1 MPKGLKRLFRLDNLF
16 RRIFTSKEFMIPHTE
31 HYDAISVP
39 FKPRIN
45 IETLVETK
53 LPPSPGSLMRIS
65 NLLRDYNASTRKIT
79 EAINYE
85 PILVARILRLANS
98 PIYSLERNV
107 TSVQSAIDTVGT
119 KAIYDIVLMGL
130 ASATFSKEI
139 RNSPLAQKIWEH
151 SLAVALISREV
162 SQMLGMRGT
171 EEAFTCGLLH
181 DLGKIILLSN
191 DLENYSQI
199 AVESD
204 EAQMLNNETQCFG
217 FNHAEVG
224 SLVARRWGLP
234 DEVCYTILHHHNPS
248 QSDQAMLAAHIV
260 DVGDIMAN
268 INGYGLR
275 LEEASKL
282 EFSESVMKLGLTEE
296 HLENIWNRV
305 DENIAEVIR
314 TFS

>member
-1 MPKGLKRLFRLDNLF
+1 
-16 RRIFTSKEFMIPHTE
+16 MIPHTE
-31 HYDAISVP
+31 HYDAIAVP

-107 TSVQSAIDTVGT
+107 TSVQTAIDTVGT

-139 RNSPLAQKIWEH
+139 RNSPIAQKIWEH
-151 SLAVALISREV
+151 SLAVAMIAREV
-162 SQMLGMRGT
+162 SQTLGMRGT

-191 DLENYSQI
+191 DLEGYTAI
-199 AVESD
+199 AVDCGES
-204 EAQMLNNETQCFG
+204 ELLNNETQLFG

-248 QSDQAMLAAHIV
+248 QSDQAMLVAHIV
-260 DVGDIMAN
+260 DVSDMMAN
-268 INGYGLR
+268 VNGYGVR
-275 LEEASKL
+275 LEDASKL
-282 EFSESVMKLGLTEE
+282 EFSESVMKLGLSEE
-296 HLENIWNRV
+296 HIANIWHRV
-305 DENIAEVIR
+305 DENISEVIR

>member
-1 MPKGLKRLFRLDNLF
+1 
-16 RRIFTSKEFMIPHTE
+16 MIPHTE
-31 HYDAISVP
+31 HYDAIAVP

-107 TSVQSAIDTVGT
+107 TSVQTAIDTVGT

-151 SLAVALISREV
+151 SLAVAMLSREV
-162 SQMLGMRGT
+162 SQTLGMRGT

-191 DLENYSQI
+191 DIEGYTQI
-199 AVESD
+199 SIECDES
-204 EAQMLNNETQCFG
+204 QMLNSETQYFG

-234 DEVCYTILHHHNPS
+234 EEVCYTILHHHNPS
-248 QSDQAMLAAHIV
+248 QSDQAMLVAHIV
-260 DVGDIMAN
+260 DVSDIMAN
-268 INGYGLR
+268 VHGYGLR
-275 LEEASKL
+275 LEDAPKL
-282 EFSESVMKLGLTEE
+282 EFSESVMKLGLADE
-296 HLENIWNRV
+296 HLDNIWTRV
-305 DENIAEVIR
+305 EENIAEVIR

>member
-1 MPKGLKRLFRLDNLF
+1 
-16 RRIFTSKEFMIPHTE
+16 MIPHTE

-107 TSVQSAIDTVGT
+107 TSVQTAIDTVGT

-151 SLAVALISREV
+151 SLAVAMIARDIS
-162 SQMLGMRGT
+162 QTLGMRGT

-191 DLENYSQI
+191 DLEGYSAI
-199 AVESD
+199 AVDCEES
-204 EAQMLNNETQCFG
+204 ELLNNETQCFG

-248 QSDQAMLAAHIV
+248 QSDQAMLVAHIV
-260 DVGDIMAN
+260 DVSDIMAN
-268 INGYGLR
+268 IRGFGLR
-275 LEEASKL
+275 LEDESKL
-282 EFSESVMKLGLTEE
+282 QFSESVMKLGLSDE
-296 HLENIWNRV
+296 HLENIWARV
-305 DENIAEVIR
+305 QENIEEVIR

>member
-1 MPKGLKRLFRLDNLF
+1 
-16 RRIFTSKEFMIPHTE
+16 MIPHTE
-31 HYDAISVP
+31 HYDAIAVP

-107 TSVQSAIDTVGT
+107 TSVQTAIDTVGT

-139 RNSPLAQKIWEH
+139 RNSPIAQKIWEH
-151 SLAVALISREV
+151 SLAVAMIAREV
-162 SQMLGMRGT
+162 SQTLGMRGT

-191 DLENYSQI
+191 DLEGYTAI
-199 AVESD
+199 AVDCGES
-204 EAQMLNNETQCFG
+204 ELLNNETQLFG

-248 QSDQAMLAAHIV
+248 QSDQAMLVAHIV
-260 DVGDIMAN
+260 DVSDMMAN
-268 INGYGLR
+268 INGYGVR
-275 LEEASKL
+275 LEDASKL
-282 EFSESVMKLGLTEE
+282 EFSESVMKLGLSEE
-296 HLENIWNRV
+296 HIANIWHRV
-305 DENIAEVIR
+305 DENISEVVR